1 VTWSMDNV
9 REAAVRP
16 EDVYRYYTDP
26 STWGSWAH
34 NTAWGRGTTP
44 LEPGAT
50 VKVRVRSYPWTYSVR
65 VRELEP
71 ERRMVTE
78 VRPFGVTITSTYE
91 VTPTAQGARLHH
103 TISLTGPLERLY
115 EILTRRQYT
124 RMLVSET
131 RRVAELA
138 ASDHAASAVEP
149 DPSTRATGASG
160 ATPDAR

>member
-1 VTWSMDNV
+1 MTWSMDNV
-9 REAAVRP
+9 LEAAVHP

-26 STWGSWAH
+26 STWGRWAH

-50 VKVRVRSYPWTYSVR
+50 VAVRVRSYPWTYSVR

-71 ERRMVTE
+71 GRRMVTE
-78 VRPFGVTITSTYE
+78 VHPFGVTITSTYE

-115 EILTRRQYT
+115 EIVTRRQYT
-124 RMLVSET
+124 RMLVGET
-131 RRVAELA
+131 SRVAALA
-138 ASDHAASAVEP
+138 AGDHAEKASSP
-149 DPSTRATGASG
+149 PSPSV
-160 ATPDAR
+160 